1 MKNIINRVLFNSF
14 STLIAKKKIIINPM
28 DLEWSYARGSGPGGQ
43 KVNKTNNMAIL
54 LHKPS

>member
-1 MKNIINRVLFNSF
+1 MFVFEAL
-14 STLIAKKKIIINPM
+14 LEKKKIIIDPM

-54 LHKPS
+54 LHKPT